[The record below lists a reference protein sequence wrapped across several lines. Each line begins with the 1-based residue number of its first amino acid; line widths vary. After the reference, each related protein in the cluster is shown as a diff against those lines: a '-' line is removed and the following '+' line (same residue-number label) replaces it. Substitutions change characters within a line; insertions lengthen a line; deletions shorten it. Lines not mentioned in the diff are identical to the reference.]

1 MARTKD
7 RARLEPWQAIKTA
20 ANIET
25 STGVQ
30 AGAMSRTL
38 LFRTATYARLS
49 VDSAVTESNSI
60 TSQQMLM
67 RDFIKDRDE
76 FILVRE
82 YKDDGVSGTRFDR
95 QAFDS
100 LLDEVRKGNINCVI
114 VKDFSRFG
122 RDHIEVGN
130 YLEKVFPFLGVRF
143 ISVNDGY
150 DSFDR
155 ECADKKLAVIL
166 KNLVNEYVAKDTSVK
181 VASSY
186 VTKQENGEY
195 DGGRAPYGY
204 VFADERKTRFV
215 VDERPAEVIRD
226 IFAWAMQGDSA
237 LAIVKR
243 LTEKNINP
251 PKAYLDTGDFF
262 RKKGERHYWNEFTV
276 NTILQN
282 MAYAGHMALHK
293 WKESKADGISPYRL
307 DETEWKIT
315 RNTHEA
321 IITEHDFSLVQ
332 EIMRA
337 RRVRHR
343 SLNVLDENIIR
354 PDNLL
359 KGKVF
364 CGDCLVPASRMGTN
378 YQRKSGK
385 IRIYRYR
392 CRTYREKGKKECTSK
407 SISEKELEAIVYQ
420 AVMTFIWQVE
430 CLDDMISRFH
440 SEFFQKMQR
449 SIEKEKGMA
458 ERAIRQGKNEKILL
472 YKEYSRRERGTE
484 YSVKSDR
491 ISDAGNRI
499 PGYDA
504 ELNAKSFRISDVG
517 NGISKCDTEYH
528 AKSDARYDRIEHVC
542 RDEHTTRYKEWY
554 LEEKQKK
561 ENEIRYHE
569 ERKAQLEEKTAF
581 FERLEKEQAG
591 WIKEILSYKDIVSDE
606 KELTAQIASIFV
618 DKIFLY
624 DGKRVEVVL
633 NFKDEYESLYSHMG
647 QVWGTEEGKR

>member
-1 MARTKD
+1 
-7 RARLEPWQAIKTA
+7 
-20 ANIET
+20 
-25 STGVQ
+25 
-30 AGAMSRTL
+30 
-38 LFRTATYARLS
+38 
-49 VDSAVTESNSI
+49 
-60 TSQQMLM
+60 M
-67 RDFIKDRDE
+67 RDYITGRDE
-76 FILVRE
+76 FFLVKE
-82 YKDDGVSGTRFDR
+82 YKDDGISGTRFDR

-100 LLDEVRKGNINCVI
+100 LLGEVRKGNINCII

-155 ECADKKLAVIL
+155 DSADKKLAVIL
-166 KNLVNEYVAKDTSVK
+166 KNLVNEYIAKDTSVK

-204 VFADERKTRFV
+204 AFADERKTRFV
-215 VDERPAEVIRD
+215 VDERPAGVIRD
-226 IFAWAMQGDSA
+226 IFAWTMQGDST

-251 PKAYLDTGDFF
+251 PKAYQDTGEFF
-262 RKKGERHYWNEFTV
+262 RQEKERRYWNEFTV
-276 NTILQN
+276 ATILQN

-321 IITEHDFSLVQ
+321 IIAEHDFSLVQ
-332 EIMRA
+332 EILRA
-337 RRVRHR
+337 RKERYK
-343 SLNVLDENIIR
+343 SLNAKDENVIR
-354 PDNLL
+354 PENLL

-364 CGDCLVPASRMGTN
+364 CGDCHVPASRMGAN
-378 YQRKSGK
+378 YLRRIGK
-385 IRIYRYR
+385 VRIYRYR
-392 CRTYREKGKKECTSK
+392 CRTYREKGEKECSSK
-407 SISEKELEAIVYQ
+407 SISEKDLEKIVYQ
-420 AVMTFIWQVE
+420 AVMVFIRQVE
-430 CLDDMISRFH
+430 CLDDMISCFH
-440 SEFFQKMQR
+440 SDFFQKLQR
-449 SIEKEKGMA
+449 SIEKEKCMV
-458 ERAIRQGKNEKILL
+458 ERTIQQGKNEKILL
-472 YKEYSRRERGTE
+472 YKEYSSRERNNK
-484 YSVKSDR
+484 KSNS
-491 ISDAGNRI
+491 IGQ
-499 PGYDA
+499 
-504 ELNAKSFRISDVG
+504 
-517 NGISKCDTEYH
+517 ISKD
-528 AKSDARYDRIEHVC
+528 KIPDSN
-542 RDEHTTRYKEWY
+542 KEWY
-554 LEEKQKK
+554 LKEKQQK

-591 WIKEILSYKDIVSDE
+591 WIKEILSYKDIASDE
-606 KELTAQIASIFV
+606 EGLTAQMATLFV

-633 NFKDEYESLYSHMG
+633 NFKDEYQTLCQLIDESLYSHIG
-647 QVWGTEEGKR
+647 QVWGTEEGRA

>member
-7 RARLEPWQAIKTA
+7 RARQEIRAGKTPA
-20 ANIET
+20 
-25 STGVQ
+25 
-30 AGAMSRTL
+30 RTL

-49 VDSAVTESNSI
+49 VDSAVSESDSI

-67 RDFIKDRDE
+67 RDFIKGRDE
-76 FILVRE
+76 FFLVRE
-82 YKDDGVSGTRFDR
+82 YKDDGISGTRFDR

-100 LLDEVRKGNINCVI
+100 LLGEVRKGNINCII

-130 YLEKVFPFLGVRF
+130 YLEKIFPFLGVRF

-155 ECADKKLAVIL
+155 DSADKKLAVIL
-166 KNLVNEYVAKDTSVK
+166 KNLVNEYIAKDTSVK

-186 VTKQENGEY
+186 VTKQRNGEY

-204 VFADERKTRFV
+204 AFADGKKTRFV
-215 VDERPAEVIRD
+215 VDERPAGVIRD
-226 IFAWAMQGDSA
+226 IFAWTVQGDST
-237 LAIVKR
+237 LTIVKR

-251 PKAYLDTGDFF
+251 PKAYQDTGEFYQQE
-262 RKKGERHYWNEFTV
+262 KERCYWNEFTV

-321 IITEHDFSLVQ
+321 IIAEQDFSLVQ
-332 EIMRA
+332 EILRE
-337 RRVRHR
+337 RKERHK
-343 SLNVLDENIIR
+343 SLNALNETIIR
-354 PDNLL
+354 PENLL

-378 YQRKSGK
+378 YQRKIGK
-385 IRIYRYR
+385 VRIYRYR
-392 CRTYREKGKKECTSK
+392 CRTYREKGAQECTSK
-407 SISEKELEAIVYQ
+407 SISEKDLEAIVYQ
-420 AVMTFIWQVE
+420 AVMAFIRQVE
-430 CLDDMISRFH
+430 CLDDMASRFH
-440 SEFFQKMQR
+440 NEFFQKMQR
-449 SIEKEKGMA
+449 SIEKEKSVA
-458 ERAIRQGKNEKILL
+458 ERAIRQGKNEKIRL
-472 YKEYSRRERGTE
+472 YKEYSRQEH
-484 YSVKSDR
+484 
-491 ISDAGNRI
+491 
-499 PGYDA
+499 
-504 ELNAKSFRISDVG
+504 NAKHSSIEQACKDG
-517 NGISKCDTEYH
+517 NPDSN
-528 AKSDARYDRIEHVC
+528 
-542 RDEHTTRYKEWY
+542 KEWY
-554 LEEKQKK
+554 LKEKQKRDR
-561 ENEIRYHE
+561 EIRYHE

-591 WIKEILSYKDIVSDE
+591 WIKDILSYKDITSDE
-606 KELTAQIASIFV
+606 EELTTQMVSIFV
-618 DKIFLY
+618 DKVFLY

-633 NFKDEYESLYSHMG
+633 NFKDEYESLYSHLG
-647 QVWGTEEGKR
+647 QVWGTEEGRG

>member
-7 RARLEPWQAIKTA
+7 RARQEIKTGKA
-20 ANIET
+20 
-25 STGVQ
+25 SV
-30 AGAMSRTL
+30 
-38 LFRTATYARLS
+38 FRTATYARLS
-49 VDSAVTESNSI
+49 VDSAVSESDSI

-67 RDFIKDRDE
+67 RDYIKGRDE
-76 FILVRE
+76 FFLVRE
-82 YKDDGVSGTRFDR
+82 YKDDGISGTRFDR

-100 LLDEVRKGNINCVI
+100 LLGEVRKGNINCII

-155 ECADKKLAVIL
+155 DSADKKLAVIL
-166 KNLVNEYVAKDTSVK
+166 KNLVNEYIAKDTSVK

-204 VFADERKTRFV
+204 AFADERKTRFV
-215 VDERPAEVIRD
+215 VDERPAGVIKD
-226 IFAWAMQGDSA
+226 IFTWTMQGDST

-251 PKAYLDTGDFF
+251 PKAYQDTGEFY
-262 RKKGERHYWNEFTV
+262 RQEKERRYWNEFTV

-321 IITEHDFSLVQ
+321 IIAEHDFSLVQ
-332 EIMRA
+332 EILRA
-337 RRVRHR
+337 RKEQYK
-343 SLNVLDENIIR
+343 SQNAMDGNVIR
-354 PDNLL
+354 PENLL

-364 CGDCLVPASRMGTN
+364 CGDCHVPASRMGAN
-378 YQRKSGK
+378 YQRRIGK
-385 IRIYRYR
+385 VRIYRYR
-392 CRTYREKGKKECTSK
+392 CRTYRDKGEKECSSK
-407 SISEKELEAIVYQ
+407 SISEKDLEAIVYQ
-420 AVMTFIWQVE
+420 AVMAFIRQVE
-430 CLDDMISRFH
+430 CLDDMVARFH

-449 SIEKEKGMA
+449 SIEKEKGMV

-472 YKEYSRRERGTE
+472 YKEYSSREHDTKHNSIEKACKNGGTD
-484 YSVKSDR
+484 S
-491 ISDAGNRI
+491 N
-499 PGYDA
+499 
-504 ELNAKSFRISDVG
+504 
-517 NGISKCDTEYH
+517 
-528 AKSDARYDRIEHVC
+528 
-542 RDEHTTRYKEWY
+542 KEWY
-554 LEEKQKK
+554 LKEKQKK
-561 ENEIRYHE
+561 EDEIRYHE

-591 WIKEILSYKDIVSDE
+591 WIKDILAYKDIAADGE
-606 KELTAQIASIFV
+606 GLTAQMASIFV

-633 NFKDEYESLYSHMG
+633 NFKDEYESLYSCMG
-647 QVWGTEEGKR
+647 QVWGTEEGRA

>member
-7 RARLEPWQAIKTA
+7 RARQEIKTGKA
-20 ANIET
+20 
-25 STGVQ
+25 SV
-30 AGAMSRTL
+30 
-38 LFRTATYARLS
+38 FRTATYARLS
-49 VDSAVTESNSI
+49 VDSAVSESDSI

-67 RDFIKDRDE
+67 RDYIKGRDE
-76 FILVRE
+76 FFLVRE
-82 YKDDGVSGTRFDR
+82 YKDDGISGTRFDR

-100 LLDEVRKGNINCVI
+100 LLGEVRKGNINCII

-155 ECADKKLAVIL
+155 DSADKKLAVIL
-166 KNLVNEYVAKDTSVK
+166 KNLVNEYIAKDTSVK

-204 VFADERKTRFV
+204 AFADERKTRFV
-215 VDERPAEVIRD
+215 VDERPAGVIKD
-226 IFAWAMQGDSA
+226 IFTWTMQGDST

-251 PKAYLDTGDFF
+251 PKAYQDTGEFY
-262 RKKGERHYWNEFTV
+262 RQEKERRYWNEFTV

-315 RNTHEA
+315 RNTHKA
-321 IITEHDFSLVQ
+321 IIAEHDFSLVQ
-332 EIMRA
+332 EILRA
-337 RRVRHR
+337 RKEQYK
-343 SLNVLDENIIR
+343 SQNAMDGNVIR
-354 PDNLL
+354 PENLL

-364 CGDCLVPASRMGTN
+364 CGDCHVPASRMGAN
-378 YQRKSGK
+378 YQRRIGK
-385 IRIYRYR
+385 VRIYRYR
-392 CRTYREKGKKECTSK
+392 CRTYRDKGEKECSSK
-407 SISEKELEAIVYQ
+407 SISEKDLEAIVYQ
-420 AVMTFIWQVE
+420 AVMAFIRQVE
-430 CLDDMISRFH
+430 CLDDMVARFH

-449 SIEKEKGMA
+449 SIEKEKGMV

-472 YKEYSRRERGTE
+472 YKEYSSREHDTKHNSIEKACKNGGTD
-484 YSVKSDR
+484 S
-491 ISDAGNRI
+491 N
-499 PGYDA
+499 
-504 ELNAKSFRISDVG
+504 
-517 NGISKCDTEYH
+517 
-528 AKSDARYDRIEHVC
+528 
-542 RDEHTTRYKEWY
+542 KEWY
-554 LEEKQKK
+554 LKEKQKK
-561 ENEIRYHE
+561 EDEIRYHE

-591 WIKEILSYKDIVSDE
+591 WIKDILAYKDIAADGE
-606 KELTAQIASIFV
+606 GLTAQMASIFV

-633 NFKDEYESLYSHMG
+633 NFKDEYESLYSCMG
-647 QVWGTEEGKR
+647 QVWGTEEGRA

>member
-7 RARLEPWQAIKTA
+7 RARQEPRQEMKAGSFQNSTEKTLA
-20 ANIET
+20 K
-25 STGVQ
+25 S
-30 AGAMSRTL
+30 L

-49 VDSAVTESNSI
+49 VDSAVTESDSI
-60 TSQQMLM
+60 TSQQLLM
-67 RDFIKDRDE
+67 RDFLKGRDE
-76 FILVRE
+76 FFLVRE
-82 YKDDGVSGTRFDR
+82 YKDDGISGTRFDR

-100 LLDEVRKGNINCVI
+100 MLGEVRKGNVNCVI

-122 RDHIEVGN
+122 RDHIEVGS
-130 YLEKVFPFLGVRF
+130 YLEKIFPFLGVRF

-150 DSFDR
+150 DSFDKD
-155 ECADKKLAVIL
+155 CADKKLAVIL
-166 KNLVNEYVAKDTSVK
+166 KNLVNEYIAKDTSVK

-226 IFAWAMQGDSA
+226 IFTWTMQGDST

-251 PKAYLDTGDFF
+251 PKAYQDTGELF
-262 RKKGERHYWNEFTV
+262 RQERERCYWNEFTV

-293 WKESKADGISPYRL
+293 WKESKADGISPCRL
-307 DETEWKIT
+307 DEAEWKIT

-332 EIMRA
+332 EILRA
-337 RRVRHR
+337 RKEWHK

-354 PDNLL
+354 PENLL

-378 YQRKSGK
+378 YQRRIGK
-385 IRIYRYR
+385 VRIYRYR
-392 CRTYREKGKKECTSK
+392 CRTYREKGEKECTSK
-407 SISEKELEAIVYQ
+407 SISEKELVKIVYQ
-420 AVMTFIWQVE
+420 AVMAFIQQVE
-430 CLDDMISRFH
+430 CLDDMVSRFH
-440 SEFFQKMQR
+440 NEFFQKMQR
-449 SIEKEKGMA
+449 SIEKEKAIAGG
-458 ERAIRQGKNEKILL
+458 AIRQEKNEKMLL
-472 YKEYSRRERGTE
+472 YKEYSGRKHNTKYNSIEQTCKDE
-484 YSVKSDR
+484 
-491 ISDAGNRI
+491 I
-499 PGYDA
+499 PDS
-504 ELNAKSFRISDVG
+504 NM
-517 NGISKCDTEYH
+517 
-528 AKSDARYDRIEHVC
+528 
-542 RDEHTTRYKEWY
+542 EWY
-554 LEEKQKK
+554 LKEKQKK
-561 ENEIRYHE
+561 DREIRYHE
-569 ERKAQLEEKTAF
+569 ERKMQLEEKTAF
-581 FERLEKEQAG
+581 FKRLEKEQAG
-591 WIKEILSYKDIVSDE
+591 WIKEILSYKDIASDE
-606 KELTAQIASIFV
+606 EGLTVLMVSIFV

-647 QVWGTEEGKR
+647 QVWGTEEGRA

>member
-7 RARLEPWQAIKTA
+7 RARQEP
-20 ANIET
+20 N
-25 STGVQ
+25 S
-30 AGAMSRTL
+30 L

-49 VDSAVTESNSI
+49 VDSAVTESDSI

-67 RDFIKDRDE
+67 RDFIRGRDE
-76 FILVRE
+76 FFLVRE
-82 YKDDGVSGTRFDR
+82 YKDDGISGTRFDR

-100 LLDEVRKGNINCVI
+100 MLEEVRKGNINCII

-122 RDHIEVGN
+122 RDHIEVGS
-130 YLEKVFPFLGVRF
+130 YLEKIFPFLGVRF

-155 ECADKKLAVIL
+155 DCADKKLAVIL
-166 KNLVNEYVAKDTSVK
+166 KNLVNEYIAKDTSVK

-204 VFADERKTRFV
+204 AFADERKTRFI

-226 IFAWAMQGDSA
+226 IFTWTMQGDSA

-251 PKAYLDTGDFF
+251 PKAYQDTGEFF
-262 RKKGERHYWNEFTV
+262 RQDKERCYWNEFTV
-276 NTILQN
+276 NAILQN

-293 WKESKADGISPYRL
+293 WKESKADGISSCRL
-307 DETEWKIT
+307 DEAEWKIT
-315 RNTHEA
+315 KNTHEA
-321 IITEHDFSLVQ
+321 IITEHDFILVQ

-337 RRVRHR
+337 RKERYRNKNA
-343 SLNVLDENIIR
+343 LNENIIR
-354 PDNLL
+354 PENLL

-378 YQRKSGK
+378 YRKTIGK

-392 CRTYREKGKKECTSK
+392 CRTYREKGEKECTSK

-420 AVMTFIWQVE
+420 AVMIFIRQVE
-430 CLDDMISRFH
+430 CLDGIISRFH
-440 SEFFQKMQR
+440 SEFFRKMQQ
-449 SIEKEKGMA
+449 SIEKEKSMV

-472 YKEYSRRERGTE
+472 YREYSRRE
-484 YSVKSDR
+484 
-491 ISDAGNRI
+491 
-499 PGYDA
+499 
-504 ELNAKSFRISDVG
+504 
-517 NGISKCDTEYH
+517 CDTESH
-528 AKSDARYDRIEHVC
+528 AKFDARYDGIEQAR
-542 RDEHTTRYKEWY
+542 RDGCSTSNKEWF
-554 LEEKQKK
+554 LKEKQKK
-561 ENEIRYHE
+561 ENGIRYHE
-569 ERKAQLEEKTAF
+569 ERKAQLEEKTVF
-581 FERLEKEQAG
+581 FEQLEKEQTG
-591 WIKEILSYKDIVSDE
+591 WIKEILSYKDAVSDE
-606 KELTAQIASIFV
+606 KELTEQIASIFV

-624 DGKRVEVVL
+624 DGKRVEIVL
-633 NFKDEYESLYSHMG
+633 NFKDEYESLYSHMR
-647 QVWGTEEGKR
+647 QVWGTEEGRG

>member
-1 MARTKD
+1 MARIKD
-7 RARLEPWQAIKTA
+7 RSRQEIKT
-20 ANIET
+20 
-25 STGVQ
+25 
-30 AGAMSRTL
+30 GALAKSPARTL
-38 LFRTATYARLS
+38 LFKTATYARLS
-49 VDSAVTESNSI
+49 VDSTVTESDSI

-67 RDFIKDRDE
+67 RDYIKGRDE
-76 FILVRE
+76 FFLVRE
-82 YKDDGVSGTRFDR
+82 YKDDGISGTRFDR

-100 LLDEVRKGNINCVI
+100 LLGEVRKGNINCII

-155 ECADKKLAVIL
+155 DCADKKLAVIL
-166 KNLVNEYVAKDTSVK
+166 KNLVNEYIAKDTSVK

-204 VFADERKTRFV
+204 EFADERKTRFLI
-215 VDERPAEVIRD
+215 DERPARIIRD
-226 IFAWAMQGDSA
+226 IFTWTMQGDSS

-243 LTEKNINP
+243 LTERNINP
-251 PKAYLDTGDFF
+251 PKAYQDTGEFY
-262 RKKGERHYWNEFTV
+262 RQEKERRYWNEFTV

-293 WKESKADGISPYRL
+293 SKESKADGISPYKL

-315 RNTHEA
+315 KNTHEA

-332 EIMRA
+332 EILRA
-337 RRVRHR
+337 RKERHK
-343 SLNVLDENIIR
+343 SLNAMDGNVIR
-354 PDNLL
+354 SENLL

-364 CGDCLVPASRMGTN
+364 CGDCHVPASRMGAN
-378 YQRKSGK
+378 YQRKIGK
-385 IRIYRYR
+385 VRIYRYR
-392 CRTYREKGKKECTSK
+392 CRTYREKEAQECTSK
-407 SISEKELEAIVYQ
+407 SISEKELEAIVNQ
-420 AVMTFIWQVE
+420 AVMAFIRQVE

-449 SIEKEKGMA
+449 SMEKEKGMV

-472 YKEYSRRERGTE
+472 YKEYSSKER
-484 YSVKSDR
+484 
-491 ISDAGNRI
+491 NRKHDSIEQVCEDGI
-499 PGYDA
+499 PDS
-504 ELNAKSFRISDVG
+504 N
-517 NGISKCDTEYH
+517 
-528 AKSDARYDRIEHVC
+528 
-542 RDEHTTRYKEWY
+542 KEWY
-554 LEEKQKK
+554 LKEKQKK
-561 ENEIRYHE
+561 EDEIRYHE

-591 WIKEILSYKDIVSDE
+591 WIREILSYKDMFADE
-606 KELTAQIASIFV
+606 EGLTAQMASIFV

-633 NFKDEYESLYSHMG
+633 NFKDEYESLYSRIG
-647 QVWGTEEGKR
+647 QVWGTEEGRA